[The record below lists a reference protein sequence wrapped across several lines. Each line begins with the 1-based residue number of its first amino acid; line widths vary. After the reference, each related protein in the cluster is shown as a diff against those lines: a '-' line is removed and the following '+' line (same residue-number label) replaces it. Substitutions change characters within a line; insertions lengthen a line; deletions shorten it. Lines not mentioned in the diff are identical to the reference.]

1 MYHMSSNRVGLVF
14 HFVVGIVGLMFV
26 FGASPRTLFAQ
37 PSKGASDIKIGIIGS
52 GNIGGTLG
60 TLWVKSGHPVLFSSR
75 HPEKL
80 KPLAESLGPLA
91 SAGTVREA
99 LMFGDAV
106 LVAVPYGAYPQ
117 IGQDYARELAGK
129 IVLDAGNAVLRRD
142 GEIANEAREKGIGIT
157 SAKYLAGTRLVR
169 AFNTLNFRR
178 LASNASRPGGRIAI
192 PLAGDVMEALA
203 LASTLVR
210 SAGFDPVIVGSLES
224 AKHFQQ
230 GAPLYGKEITAEEMR
245 QLINTLR

>member
-1 MYHMSSNRVGLVF
+1 MTYQMISNRSGRVF
-14 HFVVGIVGLMFV
+14 HLAVGIVALIFV

-37 PSKGASDIKIGIIGS
+37 SPKGASEIKIGIIGS

-80 KPLAESLGPLA
+80 KPLADSLEPLA
-91 SAGTVREA
+91 RAGTVREA

-117 IGQDYARELAGK
+117 IGQDYAPELAGK

-142 GEIANEAREKGIGIT
+142 GEIANEAREKGD
-157 SAKYLAGTRLVR
+157 GTDGFRLIEPDER
-169 AFNTLNFRR
+169 SYDPSR
-178 LASNASRPGGRIAI
+178 LSEF
-192 PLAGDVMEALA
+192 L
-203 LASTLVR
+203 LVHR
-210 SAGFDPVIVGSLES
+210 LERDR
-224 AKHFQQ
+224 KVYEPQ
-230 GAPLYGKEITAEEMR
+230 
-245 QLINTLR
+245 